1 MRSAIDEIGGQAD
14 MGLLEGKVAVVT
26 GASRGIGRAIALELG
41 RAGAQVAVTCT
52 QQRAAA
58 ETVVADLQQGGRTGR
73 VYQFD
78 VADADATAKAFSDI
92 VEDFGRLDILVC
104 NAGVRRDQLL
114 VRMKP
119 EDWDTVVQTNLTG
132 TFHCARA
139 AARTMIRQ
147 RWGRI
152 IAISSVAGLMG
163 NAGQVN
169 YAASKAGMLGFV
181 KSLAREVAP
190 RGITVNAVAPGLIE
204 TDMTASLTEAQHQAL
219 LQQIPSGQLGT
230 PEDVA
235 ACVVFL
241 ASEGARYVTGEVIN
255 VSGGLT
261 M

>member
-1 MRSAIDEIGGQAD
+1 MAAD
-14 MGLLEGKVAVVT
+14 HKKASGSTGMESLAGKVAVVT
-26 GASRGIGRAIALELG
+26 GASRGIGRAIALALG
-41 RAGAQVAVTCT
+41 RAGADVAVTCT
-52 QQRAAA
+52 RQREAA
-58 ETVVADLQQGGRTGR
+58 EAVVAELQQGGGMGR

-78 VADADATAKAFSDI
+78 VADADATAQAFDEI
-92 VEDFGRLDILVC
+92 TKDFGRLDILVC
-104 NAGVRRDQLL
+104 NAGVRQDQLL

-119 EDWDTVVQTNLTG
+119 EEWDTVIQTNLTG
-132 TFHCARA
+132 TFYCARA
-139 AARTMIRQ
+139 ATRTMLRQ

-152 IAISSVAGLMG
+152 IAISSIAGLMG
-163 NAGQVN
+163 NAGQAN
-169 YAASKAGMLGFV
+169 YAASKAGMFGFV

-204 TDMTASLTEAQHQAL
+204 TDMTTSLTEAQQQAL
-219 LQQIPSGQLGT
+219 LQQIPSGQLGM

-241 ASEGARYVTGEVIN
+241 ASEGARYVTGEVLN

>member
-1 MRSAIDEIGGQAD
+1 MST
-14 MGLLEGKVAVVT
+14 LEGKVAVVT
-26 GASRGIGRAIALELG
+26 GGSRGIGRAIALALG

-52 QQRAAA
+52 QQRVAA
-58 ETVVADLQQGGRTGR
+58 EAVVEELKQGDRVGR

-78 VADADATAKAFSDI
+78 VADADATARAFDEI
-92 VEDFGRLDILVC
+92 TEDFGRLDILVC

-114 VRMKP
+114 VRMKS
-119 EDWDTVVQTNLTG
+119 EDWDLVMQTNLSG

-139 AARTMIRQ
+139 AARPMLRQ

-190 RGITVNAVAPGLIE
+190 RGITVNAVAPGFIE
-204 TDMTASLTEAQHQAL
+204 TDMTASLTEAQHRAL
-219 LQQIPSGQLGT
+219 LQQIPSGELGK

-241 ASEGARYVTGEVIN
+241 ASDGARYVTGEVLN
-255 VSGGLT
+255 VSGGLA

>member
-1 MRSAIDEIGGQAD
+1 
-14 MGLLEGKVAVVT
+14 MGTLQGKVAVVT
-26 GASRGIGRAIALELG
+26 GGSRGIGRAIALALG

-58 ETVVADLQQGGRTGR
+58 EAVVEELRQIGCEGR

-78 VADADATAKAFSDI
+78 VADAEVTVQAFDEM
-92 VEDFGRLDILVC
+92 VKDFGRLDILVC

-119 EDWDTVVQTNLTG
+119 EDWDTVLQTNLTG

-139 AARTMIRQ
+139 ATRTMLRQ
-147 RWGRI
+147 RYGRI

-169 YAASKAGMLGFV
+169 YAASKAGMFGFV
-181 KSLAREVAP
+181 KSLAKEVAP

-219 LQQIPSGQLGT
+219 LQQIPSGELGK

-241 ASEGARYVTGEVIN
+241 ASDGARYVTGEVMN